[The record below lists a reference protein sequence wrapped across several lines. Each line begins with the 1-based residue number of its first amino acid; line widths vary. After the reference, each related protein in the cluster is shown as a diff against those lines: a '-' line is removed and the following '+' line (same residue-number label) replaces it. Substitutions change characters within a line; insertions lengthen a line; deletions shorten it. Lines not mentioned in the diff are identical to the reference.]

1 VKEFFNKYFHQF
13 TKEHCDA
20 RETNIKKIFAPGL
33 TNTMDIRFHTKRT
46 NKGGK
51 TLENTGITALKIKGG
66 KVIELQDFYSGVL
79 WDGDPGFS
87 ASLAL

>member
-1 VKEFFNKYFHQF
+1 L
-13 TKEHCDA
+13 
-20 RETNIKKIFAPGL
+20 GL
-33 TNTMDIRFHTKRT
+33 SNTIAIRFHAKRT

-87 ASLAL
+87 ALLAL